1 MSKENAMTKPW
12 WGVAELL
19 LLVAVMLLAGCIA
32 GETYRGEVS
41 ARSYNRDI
49 PNALSDT
56 DPALRQ
62 WYTAPYFDPYEMP

>member
-1 MSKENAMTKPW
+1 MSKENAMTKRC
-12 WGVAELL
+12 WGIAGLL
-19 LLVAVMLLAGCIA
+19 LLVAVMLLSGCTA

-56 DPALRQ
+56 APALRQ